1 MTGIEQSR
9 NKPQL
14 RFPEFEEEWVEKKLG
29 DITSK
34 IGSGKTPKGGDKV
47 YLKQGI
53 HFIRSQNVIND
64 RLILDE
70 THISDKTHS
79 EMKGSKVFA
88 NDILLNITGGSIGRS
103 CVVPNDFIEGN
114 VNQHVSIIRLKKD
127 NPKFL
132 QSILSSWRGQKL
144 VFQGMTGSG
153 REGLN
158 FESIKGFKFTIP
170 TPPEQTKI
178 ANFLTAVDKRINL
191 LQKKKAELEQYKK
204 GVMQRIF
211 VLNYDSKNVLN
222 HDSKDLHDDHD
233 LRNQEIKN
241 QGNQEYQAKSRF
253 RLRFKQDDGSDFPDW
268 EEKKLGEVS
277 SITTGSSNRQDSGL
291 DGEYTFFDRSE
302 DIRTSNIYL
311 FDGEA
316 IIVGGEGSDFVP
328 KYFVGKFDLHQ
339 RSYAIMNFKNAS
351 GMFLFYYIHYFRKYF
366 LSQAVGSTVKSLR
379 LPMFQKMP
387 ISLPCIP
394 EQQKIANFLSTIDKS
409 IEKLGKQIEQSQE
422 WKKGLLQKMFV

>member
-1 MTGIEQSR
+1 MTGTEQRR
-9 NKPQL
+9 NIPQL
-14 RFPEFEEEWVEKKLG
+14 RFPEFEDNWTTVNLCSISEIYDG
-29 DITSK
+29 THQ
-34 IGSGKTPKGGDKV
+34 TPKYVESGVPFVSVENIKDIENPGK
-47 YLKQGI
+47 YITKEAFEKFKIKPQ
-53 HFIRSQNVIND
+53 
-64 RLILDE
+64 
-70 THISDKTHS
+70 K
-79 EMKGSKVFA
+79 
-88 NDILLNITGGSIGRS
+88 NDILMTRITAGIIGDTAIVRNNNPLGYYVS
-103 CVVPNDFIEGN
+103 LALIRKNDNTIN
-114 VNQHVSIIRLKKD
+114 VNYLEQRINSQLFKKELHKRIIHIAFPKKI
-127 NPKFL
+127 NLGEIGYCK
-132 QSILSSWRGQKL
+132 IGY
-144 VFQGMTGSG
+144 
-153 REGLN
+153 
-158 FESIKGFKFTIP
+158 P

-191 LQKKKAELEQYKK
+191 LQKKKAGLEQYKK

-211 VLNYDSKNVLN
+211 VSNHDSKNVLN

-422 WKKGLLQKMFV
+422 WEKGLLQKMFV